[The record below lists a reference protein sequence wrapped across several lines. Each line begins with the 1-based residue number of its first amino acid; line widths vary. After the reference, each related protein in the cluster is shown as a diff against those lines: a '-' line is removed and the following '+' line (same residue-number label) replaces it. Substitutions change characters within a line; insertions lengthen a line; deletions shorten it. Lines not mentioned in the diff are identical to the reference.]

1 MVVLPCDLSPCE
13 SSIFKIMRDSELWP
27 VSNIQALQFVGM
39 TVTRFLHPQ
48 QGVAHSA
55 SLPLR
60 ASTGLMTE
68 QVVNY
73 SLWDLMAG

>member
-27 VSNIQALQFVGM
+27 VSNIQALQFIGM

-48 QGVAHSA
+48 QGIAHSA
-55 SLPLR
+55 SLPSR

-68 QVVNY
+68 RAVNY